1 MIFSFCFK
9 FTMMTQQPPFSF
21 AQILGPYKQ
30 LIEQRLQENV
40 EQLGPKSPLRDACEY
55 ALLNGGKRFRPA
67 LVLMI
72 AKALGHEVDVLQ
84 AAMGIEFFH
93 TASLIADD
101 LPCMDNDDERRN
113 KPTVHRVYGESIA
126 LLATYALISAG
137 YGCLAK
143 NAQLIK
149 HSSHPFAHQS
159 HHLCVLALENAIYNT
174 GLHGATGGQ
183 FLDLSPP
190 NLSLSL
196 LREVIHKK
204 TVTLFE
210 ISFVLGWLFG
220 GGDLAKLDLVKKSA
234 AHFGMAFQIADDLDD
249 MAQDLAHQHSLNIAN
264 VLGKEQAK
272 AMFHEEMQQ
281 FDQLLQEL
289 NLDQGDLQA
298 LARLLVYQVQ
308 QM

>member
-1 MIFSFCFK
+1 
-9 FTMMTQQPPFSF
+9 MMTQHQQLSF
-21 AQILGPYKQ
+21 ARILQPYKK
-30 LIEQRLQENV
+30 LIENGIKENI

-72 AKALGHEVDVLQ
+72 GKALGYEIDVFQ

-113 KPTVHRVYGESIA
+113 KPTVHRVYGESMA

-137 YGCLAK
+137 YACLAK
-143 NAQLIK
+143 NAQVVR
-149 HSSHPFAHQS
+149 HSPHPFAQES
-159 HHLCVLALENAIYNT
+159 DRLCVLALENATYNT

-183 FLDLSPP
+183 FLDLAPP
-190 NLSLSL
+190 NLSLPL
-196 LREVIHKK
+196 LQEVIHKK

-220 GGDLAKLDLVKKSA
+220 GGELSKLDLVKKSA

-249 MAQDLAHQHSLNIAN
+249 MTQDLAHEHSLNIAN
-264 VLGKEQAK
+264 VLGKERAK
-272 AMFHEEMQQ
+272 DLFHEEMAQ
-281 FDQLLQEL
+281 FDQMLRDLK
-289 NLDQGDLQA
+289 LDHGDLQT
-298 LARLLVYQVQ
+298 LARLLVCQVQ
-308 QM
+308 QME

>member
-1 MIFSFCFK
+1 
-9 FTMMTQQPPFSF
+9 MMTQEQLSF
-21 AQILGPYKQ
+21 ASILAPYKH
-30 LIEQRLQENV
+30 LIEQKLQENID
-40 EQLGPKSPLRDACEY
+40 QLGPKNPLRDACEY

-72 AKALGHEVDVLQ
+72 AKALGYKADVFP
-84 AAMGIEFFH
+84 AAIGIEFFH

-113 KPTVHRVYGESIA
+113 KPTVHRIYGESIA
-126 LLATYALISAG
+126 LLATYGLISAG
-137 YGCLAK
+137 YACLAK

-149 HSSHPFAHQS
+149 QSSHPLAHQS
-159 HHLCVLALENAIYNT
+159 DHLCVLALENATYNT
-174 GLHGATGGQ
+174 GLCGATGGQ

-190 NLSLSL
+190 NLSLEL
-196 LREVIHKK
+196 LEEVIHKK

-220 GGDLAKLDLVKKSA
+220 GGELSKLELVKKGA
-234 AHFGMAFQIADDLDD
+234 AYFGKAFQIADDLDD
-249 MAQDLAHQHSLNIAN
+249 MAQDLTHEHSLNIAN

-272 AMFHEEMQQ
+272 AMFHEEIKQ
-281 FDQLLQEL
+281 FEQVLKDLK
-289 NLDQGDLQA
+289 LDQSDLQA

-308 QM
+308 QME